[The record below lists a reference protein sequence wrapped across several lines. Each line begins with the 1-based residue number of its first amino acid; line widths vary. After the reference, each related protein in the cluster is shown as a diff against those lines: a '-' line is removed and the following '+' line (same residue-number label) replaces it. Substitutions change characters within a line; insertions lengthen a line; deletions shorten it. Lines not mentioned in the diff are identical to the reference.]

1 MDFGQKKFFVKLIYL
16 ISWVFFWPRLFLNF
30 LVHWV
35 SNQNRFTATA
45 RLFQLDGLIDQCET
59 ILEETINI
67 ETVIKYYDA
76 ATMYASFPVQNACL
90 KWLRVNLLSHL
101 PEHPTKLRWICL
113 IKFTCVFTE
122 KFCEMH
128 YFFNNLDWFPP
139 MLWNNSSRI
148 RAWW

>member
-1 MDFGQKKFFVKLIYL
+1 MEPADATSILGNKKLVKLKHSISRKKCSIIY
-16 ISWVFFWPRLFLNF
+16 
-30 LVHWV
+30 
-35 SNQNRFTATA
+35 SNIFTATA

-101 PEHPTKLRWICL
+101 PEHPTKLR
-113 IKFTCVFTE
+113 
-122 KFCEMH
+122 
-128 YFFNNLDWFPP
+128 
-139 MLWNNSSRI
+139 
-148 RAWW
+148 